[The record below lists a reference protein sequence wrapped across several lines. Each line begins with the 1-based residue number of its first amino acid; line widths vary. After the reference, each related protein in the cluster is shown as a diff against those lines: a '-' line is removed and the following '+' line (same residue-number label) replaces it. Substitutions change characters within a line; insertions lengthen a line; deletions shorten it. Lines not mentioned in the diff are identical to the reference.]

1 MTETQTTIKQL
12 NLIRIIA
19 IADLI
24 LLLPLLAN
32 LVGII
37 DNETMVSVI
46 GPIHGVGFL
55 ALVFLCVRGVA
66 EKRWGW
72 WFPAIV
78 VVTLGP
84 VGSLYGEHRIRR
96 DLPTEAASVN
106 PPGA

>member
-1 MTETQTTIKQL
+1 MTDPTANTDPGFKAATIKQL
-12 NLIRIIA
+12 DLIRLIA
-19 IADLI
+19 IADFI

-46 GPIHGVGFL
+46 GPIHGIGFL
-55 ALVFLCVRGVA
+55 ALLFLCVRGVS

-72 WFPAIV
+72 WFPAAV

-84 VGSLYGEHRIRR
+84 IGSLYGEHRVRTQ
-96 DLPTEAASVN
+96 LT
-106 PPGA
+106 G

>member
-1 MTETQTTIKQL
+1 MTDARKTLKQL

-37 DNETMVSVI
+37 DNEAMVSII
-46 GPIHGVGFL
+46 GPIHGAGFL
-55 ALVFLCVRGVA
+55 ALIFLCVRGVA
-66 EKRWGW
+66 EERWGW

-84 VGSLYGEHRIRR
+84 IGSLYGEHRIRR
-96 DLPTEAASVN
+96 DLEARA
-106 PPGA
+106 A

>member
-1 MTETQTTIKQL
+1 MTDARKTLKQL

-37 DNETMVSVI
+37 DNEAMVSII

-66 EKRWGW
+66 EERWGW

-84 VGSLYGEHRIRR
+84 IGSLYGEHRIRR
-96 DLPTEAASVN
+96 DLEAQA
-106 PPGA
+106 A